1 MSDVSERDEN
11 HATRRG
17 ILQAGL
23 AVIGGTVASRAEAQE
38 KIPQATVQ
46 YQTTPKNGQMC
57 SICVNF
63 QPPSACKI
71 VAGTIVPNGWC
82 IAFGPKS

>member
-1 MSDVSERDEN
+1 MTKRDEDGT
-11 HATRRG
+11 TRRG

-23 AVIGGTVASRAEAQE
+23 ALIGGGVTTRAEAQE

-63 QPPSACKI
+63 DAPNACKI
-71 VAGTIVPNGWC
+71 VAGTIDPNGWC